1 MKNHLLR
8 FLSSPGLILVG
19 SLVLSSACLGPGLI
33 SPENTYKSSE
43 GQHGVDQSIGDR
55 DLERKFVLLGTRTE
69 RRDGRLFVQFEL
81 KNTTG
86 AEQRIE
92 WCLDWLDASDFHID
106 SVRSWTPAVV
116 GGNGVIPIQATAPTL
131 QAKGF
136 KLRIRRTSAIR

>member
-1 MKNHLLR
+1 MKNQ
-8 FLSSPGLILVG
+8 LVRLAASRG
-19 SLVLSSACLGPGLI
+19 SLLVALLVLGGCTGPSRL
-33 SPENTYKSSE
+33 SPENTYKSAE

-55 DLERKFVLLGTRTE
+55 DLERKFVLLGTKTE

-92 WCLDWLDASDFHID
+92 WTLDWLDSADFHID
-106 SVRSWTPAVV
+106 SVRSWTPALV

-136 KLRIRRTSAIR
+136 KLRLRRSSAIR

>member
-1 MKNHLLR
+1 MKNFTLR
-8 FLSSPGLILVG
+8 FTSSRGLLLAGILALAG
-19 SLVLSSACLGPGLI
+19 SCLGPSRL

-43 GQHGVDQSIGDR
+43 GQHDVDQSIGDR
-55 DLERKFVLLGTRTE
+55 DLERKFVLLATRTE

-116 GGNGVIPIQATAPTL
+116 GGNGVIPIQATAPTT
-131 QAKGF
+131 QAKAF
-136 KLRIRRTSAIR
+136 KLRLRRPSVIR